1 MAPAGSRHP
10 IPAAAV
16 PGVHAARPEKSISL
30 EPGMT
35 INKLV
40 GFIGATVGSYAGWFL
55 GARVGMMTAFMLSVV
70 GTGLGIF
77 LGRRIVRD
85 MLG

>member
-1 MAPAGSRHP
+1 
-10 IPAAAV
+10 
-16 PGVHAARPEKSISL
+16 
-30 EPGMT
+30 MT

-77 LGRRIVRD
+77 VSQRIVRD